1 MNSRQSFGSRI
12 LRRGMRGED
21 VRELQNKL
29 ASLGYDVGPIDGIFG
44 PRTERAVI
52 QFQKNNGLKVDGIV
66 GPQTYG
72 MLENLVP

>member
-1 MNSRQSFGSRI
+1 
-12 LRRGMRGED
+12 MRGED

-44 PRTERAVI
+44 RRTESAVI

-66 GPQTYG
+66 GPQTYD
-72 MLENLVP
+72 MLERLVP

>member
-1 MNSRQSFGSRI
+1 MNRQSFGSRV

-29 ASLGYDVGPIDGIFG
+29 ASLGYDVGPVDGIFG

-52 QFQKNNGLKVDGIV
+52 EFQKNNGLKVDGIV
-66 GPQTYG
+66 GPQTYD
-72 MLENLVP
+72 MLERLVP